1 MPESDAKNAKEWS
14 AKQLA
19 VIEWLA
25 MPSDERTP
33 LTQGALARQLGVHE
47 VTLSKWTKLPGFQDE
62 VHKLITASLGSD
74 YHDIMAAL
82 KRQAKRG
89 SFPHIKMCLE
99 LLGYYT
105 ERKQIDINVLREAAQ
120 EIAEREGLET
130 EDVLAEVKAI
140 LAGVVR

>member
-1 MPESDAKNAKEWS
+1 M
-14 AKQLA
+14 L
-19 VIEWLA
+19 WLA
-25 MPSDERTP
+25 TPSDERVP
-33 LTQGALARQLGVHE
+33 LTEGAMARELGVNPS
-47 VTLSKWTKLPGFQDE
+47 TLWKWKQKPGFQDE

-140 LAGVVR
+140 LAGAVR

>member
-1 MPESDAKNAKEWS
+1 MPDSDANNANEWT
-14 AKQLA
+14 AKQR
-19 VIEWLA
+19 VFIEWLA
-25 MPSDERTP
+25 LPSENRDP
-33 LTQGALARQLGVHE
+33 LTQYGLAERLGVDKA
-47 VTLSKWTKLPGFQDE
+47 TLVRWSKLPGLQTE
-62 VHKLITASLGSD
+62 VHRRITASLGSD

-140 LAGVVR
+140 LAGAVR